1 MSHLQIAEL
10 LGAYA
15 LDAVEN
21 DERDAVEW
29 HLRECRA
36 CQLEVAEHRDTISF
50 LGPSS
55 LRAPDGLWDRIA
67 GSLEENPPPLEMPPV
82 VPLAAERARRG
93 EGRSSRW
100 MVGVGAAAA
109 AVIAIIGL
117 LSYRVV
123 DEGRRIDRMEAE
135 APAGRLDAAISAA
148 RADPSVRQVE
158 MRSGDGRLA
167 AEAFVLADGTGY
179 LVPTDLPAIGPERTY
194 QLWAVVGP
202 SKISVGVLGPAP
214 GKAAFKAAGDV
225 SALAITEEPAGGV
238 IVSDRDPVGVGV
250 LS

>member
-1 MSHLQIAEL
+1 MSHLQVAEL

-15 LDAVEN
+15 LDAVEG
-21 DERDAVEW
+21 DEREAVEL

-36 CQLEVAEHRDTISF
+36 CQIEVAEHRDTISF
-50 LGPSS
+50 LGPAP

-67 GSLEENPPPLEMPPV
+67 GSLEESPPPLEMPPV
-82 VPLAAERARRG
+82 APLSAERARRRSTG
-93 EGRSSRW
+93 GRW
-100 MVGVGAAAA
+100 KIGVAAAAA
-109 AVIAIIGL
+109 AVVAVIGS

-123 DEGRRIDRMEAE
+123 DDVRRIDRMEAE

-148 RADPSVRQVE
+148 RDDPSARQVE
-158 MRSGDGRLA
+158 MRTGDGRLA

-214 GKAAFKAAGDV
+214 GRSAFKAAGDV

-238 IVSDRDPVGVGV
+238 VVTDQAPVGVGV